1 MVYVEQTKTY
11 KGLRVGVKKN
21 HTDVVD
27 VSKSHVLHMIHM
39 AVKSTSKNRKK
50 EKPLIWVK
58 TTNKISSQKSKVTTS
73 PRSLD
78 NIQKARPS
86 QAELLK
92 IDKEGII
99 TLLCLKIDKHGKAT
113 LLKWNC
119 IETTAAGVCT
129 GL

>member
-21 HTDVVD
+21 HTDNVD

-39 AVKSTSKNRKK
+39 AFQSTSKNRKK

>member
-39 AVKSTSKNRKK
+39 AFKSTSKNRKK

-58 TTNKISSQKSKVTTS
+58 TTNKISSQKSKVTIS

-99 TLLCLKIDKHGKAT
+99 TLLYLKINKHGKAT

>member
-21 HTDVVD
+21 QTDVVD
-27 VSKSHVLHMIHM
+27 VSKSHVLHMIQM
-39 AVKSTSKNRKK
+39 AFKSTSKNRKK

>member
-1 MVYVEQTKTY
+1 MLWTFQNRMYYIWYKWHSRVPVKTE
-11 KGLRVGVKKN
+11 
-21 HTDVVD
+21 
-27 VSKSHVLHMIHM
+27 
-39 AVKSTSKNRKK
+39 KK